1 MEVAGDTGRGPVL
14 RGLESHAVDASDELV
29 RGVEESADAT
39 VSIGQTIMFYFQ
51 RREAV

>member
-39 VSIGQTIMFYFQ
+39 IGIGQTIKFLFTKK
-51 RREAV
+51 